1 MLQLSMNTLEQSIV
15 SRLNLLEPTFNEKSR
30 RIWAAAEAQSV
41 GRGGVAAVH
50 RATGILRNTIS
61 QGIKDLE
68 NSGKLQDHLTRTR
81 KPGGGR
87 KKTVDVTPEMR
98 SALEALVEPITRG
111 DPESPLRW
119 TCKSLRT
126 LAEELKNQGYSTSHR
141 MVGELLHEMGY
152 SLQAN
157 RKTSEGKQHPNR
169 NIQFEFINLLVEE
182 NLEEGNPVISVD
194 AKKKELVGNFKNVGR
209 EWSPKGTPEQ
219 VKVYDFLSGA
229 EGRATPYGLYDI
241 GKDEGWVN
249 VGVDKDTAVFAVESI
264 RRWWNMMGQ
273 TNYPKATKVV
283 ITADGGGSNGSRIR
297 LWKTQLQDFCNE
309 IQIPIAVSHF
319 PPGTSKW
326 NKIEHRLFSFISM
339 NWRGKPLTSFE
350 TILNLISATTTK
362 SGLKVTAEIDRNTY
376 QKGIKVSD
384 AQMRMLNISRNQFH
398 GEWNYIL
405 HPQPILDL

>member
-1 MLQLSMNTLEQSIV
+1 MIILEQSIAT
-15 SRLNLLEPTFNEKSR
+15 RFNLLEPTFNEKTR
-30 RIWAAAEAQSV
+30 RIWAAAEAQAV
-41 GRGGVAAVH
+41 GRGGIAAVY
-50 RATGILRNTIS
+50 RATGISRNTIC

-68 NSGKLQDHLTRTR
+68 DPQELQDISTRTR

-87 KKTVDVTPEMR
+87 KKTVDINPEVR

-119 TCKSLRT
+119 TCKSLRN
-126 LAEELKNQGYSTSHR
+126 LAEELKDQGYSTSHR
-141 MVGELLHEMGY
+141 MVGELLHELGY

-157 RKTSEGKQHPNR
+157 RKTSEGKQHPDR
-169 NIQFEFINLLVEE
+169 NMQFEFINLLVEE
-182 NLEEGNPVISVD
+182 NLKKGNPVISVD

-209 EWSPKGTPEQ
+209 EWYPKGTPEQ
-219 VKVYDFLSGA
+219 VNVYDFLSIA
-229 EGRATPYGLYDI
+229 EGRATPYGVYDI

-249 VGVDKDTAVFAVESI
+249 VGIDKDTAVFAVESI
-264 RRWWNMMGQ
+264 RRWWYTMGQ
-273 TNYPKATKVV
+273 ENYPEATELI

-297 LWKTQLQDFCNE
+297 LWKTQLQNFCNE
-309 IQIPIAVSHF
+309 IRIPIAVSHF

-350 TILNLISATTTK
+350 TILNLISATTSR
-362 SGLKVTAEIDRNTY
+362 SGLTVRAEIDLNKY
-376 QKGIKVSD
+376 PKGIKVSD
-384 AQMRMLNISRNQFH
+384 AQMRLLAISRNEFH

-405 HPQPILDL
+405 HPQPILNL